1 MKRVIAAAFA
11 ALLALVAATE
21 VRAQPA
27 EARNDAVVWK
37 MGSAFP
43 SELVQLGTLGKS
55 LERNVE
61 QVSGG
66 RMRLLFHEP
75 GVLAQALELFE
86 AVRDG
91 TVDAAWSTPG
101 YWQDREPALA
111 LFAAVPFG
119 PRAGEYVAWMYH
131 GGGETLMNE
140 IYARHGL
147 HALPCGVI
155 APEASGWSREEIKT
169 VEDLKGLRIRFFGL
183 GARVMEKLG
192 AETRLLAG
200 DQLYAAL
207 ENGELDAVE
216 FSMPAIDRNLR
227 LHEFA
232 KHYYFP
238 GWHQQA
244 TLFELLM
251 NKDRWE
257 ALDEDR
263 RAMLKVAC
271 KANVTDGLA
280 EGEAIQARALAEL
293 KKKRVRLHRWPPEI
307 LERLEVAWRRVAA
320 EQATADESFAR
331 VWRSLLRFRKDYALW
346 RDLGYLD

>member
-1 MKRVIAAAFA
+1 MKAAAAAAFA
-11 ALLALVAATE
+11 AVLALVPAPEA
-21 VRAQPA
+21 RAQPA
-27 EARNDAVVWK
+27 PRTDDPVIWK

-43 SELVQLGTLGKS
+43 SELVQLGSLGKS

-66 RMRLLFHEP
+66 RMRLVFHEP
-75 GVLAQALELFE
+75 GVLSRALELFE

-131 GGGETLMNE
+131 GGGQKLMNE

-147 HALPCGVI
+147 HALLCGVI
-155 APEASGWSREEIKT
+155 APEAAGWFRKQIRT
-169 VEDLKGLRIRFFGL
+169 VEDLEGLRIRFFGL

-192 AETRLLAG
+192 AETRLIAG
-200 DQLYAAL
+200 DELYAAL
-207 ENGELDAVE
+207 ENGDIDAVE
-216 FSMPAIDRNLR
+216 FSMPAIDQNLR

-232 KHYYFP
+232 SHYYFP

-251 NKDRWE
+251 NKDKWE
-257 ALDEDR
+257 ALDADS

-280 EGEAIQARALAEL
+280 EGEAIQAKALAAL

-307 LERLEVAWRRVAA
+307 LKRLKVAWRRVAA
-320 EQATADESFAR
+320 EQATADKTFAR
-331 VWRSLLRFRKDYALW
+331 VWRSLLRFRKGYAQW
-346 RDLGYLD
+346 KDLGYLD